1 MNIWKSLGY
10 IPQDLVE
17 AGGANTKQVSRALEY
32 AFGDF
37 ALAQVALIMNKSD
50 DAKKYAGRAGNFV
63 QLWNPNT
70 TVPGQE
76 QIVGMMQVRM
86 PA

>member
-1 MNIWKSLGY
+1 
-10 IPQDLVE
+10 
-17 AGGANTKQVSRALEY
+17 
-32 AFGDF
+32 
-37 ALAQVALIMNKSD
+37 MNKSD

-76 QIVGMMQVRM
+76 QIVGMMQVGV